1 MEAKKTKTTN
11 ELMQEL
17 VSRVKEQ
24 VINGEYFKGDYIYS
38 SHMAERQAVVMAP
51 EGNEQIVVTVYAD
64 GKVRI
69 EMSVTEQMTTEIFE
83 RAKEEA
89 IQKELKEYEE
99 ELREK
104 YNE

>member
-1 MEAKKTKTTN
+1 METKKTKTIN

-17 VSRVKEQ
+17 LSAVKEK
-24 VINGEYFKGDYIYS
+24 VIKGEYFKGDYIYS
-38 SHMAERQAVVMAP
+38 SGWEVKQSVTMTAED
-51 EGNEQIVVTVYAD
+51 NEQITITAYED
-64 GKVRI
+64 GDVKIVMEVI
-69 EMSVTEQMTTEIFE
+69 EHMGTEIFD
-83 RAKEEA
+83 RAKEEV